1 MTQSLFI
8 ILFLIVPIIVD
19 LSAHNVCIKELL
31 RRRFANQSS
40 ISKHQQQIMSKG
52 LPPKRNI
59 PYVKHIV
66 LVSSGK
72 GGVGKSTTA
81 VNMATALADIQPS
94 LRVGLL
100 DADVFGPSV
109 PLMMNLSGKP
119 LINAEKK
126 MIPMVNYGVKCI
138 SMGFLVEQEAA
149 MMWRGLMVMK
159 AVNQL
164 MFEVDWG
171 PTDVLV
177 VDTPPGTGDTHL
189 SLIQNLNISG
199 GLVVTTPQQLATQV
213 AGRGVTMFR
222 KLGVPIIGVVQNMG
236 TVICSNCKHKNE
248 LFGPAIN
255 KFAKDLDIDVVQDI
269 PLDPIISTSGD
280 QGTPVV
286 ISHPDSLVASSF
298 RNLAT
303 TVAKFLKI
311 GDFTKDSS

>member
-1 MTQSLFI
+1 MAFQISVMINSNSLFNKSSN
-8 ILFLIVPIIVD
+8 PITM
-19 LSAHNVCIKELL
+19 VCIKELL

-189 SLIQNLNISG
+189 SLIQNLNIS
-199 GLVVTTPQQLATQV
+199 
-213 AGRGVTMFR
+213 
-222 KLGVPIIGVVQNMG
+222 
-236 TVICSNCKHKNE
+236 
-248 LFGPAIN
+248 
-255 KFAKDLDIDVVQDI
+255 DIDVVQDI